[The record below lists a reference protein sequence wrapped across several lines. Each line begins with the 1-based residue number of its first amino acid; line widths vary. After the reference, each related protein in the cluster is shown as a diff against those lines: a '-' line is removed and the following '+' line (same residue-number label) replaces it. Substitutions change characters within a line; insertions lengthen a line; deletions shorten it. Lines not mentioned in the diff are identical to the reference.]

1 MCVLSWLLC
10 YLVCNSLYE
19 CARWL
24 LCNGLCSLNMHVGA
38 VVCHVW
44 ICVFAAEV
52 LEDTLNLVH
61 KRTPRDTLHLVHTP
75 HTLHIGWW
83 SGHHM
88 LHITCCTSHVA
99 HCMLHMACCTWPVAH
114 GVLAAH
120 VKLEIKRPIQTR
132 LTPPPG
138 NTQFRTRPY
147 VRCMCRGSRHMCV
160 CESPSVSHSV

>member
-114 GVLAAH
+114 GLLHMACCTWRV
-120 VKLEIKRPIQTR
+120 
-132 LTPPPG
+132 G
-138 NTQFRTRPY
+138 
-147 VRCMCRGSRHMCV
+147 CSREARNQAPHTDQV
-160 CESPSVSHSV
+160 DPSPRKYSIPH